1 MSVLAASWREL
12 KTTAVLATVAMA
24 MATAIATG
32 MVLATVKS
40 NQVEC

>member
-1 MSVLAASWREL
+1 MSDLATSWREL
-12 KTTAVLATVAMA
+12 ETTAVLATVAMA
-24 MATAIATG
+24 VATAMATG